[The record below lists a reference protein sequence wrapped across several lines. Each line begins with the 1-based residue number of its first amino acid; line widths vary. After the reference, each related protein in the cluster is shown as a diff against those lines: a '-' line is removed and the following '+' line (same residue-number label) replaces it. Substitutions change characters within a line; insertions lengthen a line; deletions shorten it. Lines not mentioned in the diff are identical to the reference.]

1 MLYTILKHAH
11 SGLRWAVLFF
21 VVAAVVNALMKWRGG
36 NAHGESDRKLSFFAM
51 LSSHIQLL
59 IGLILYFISP
69 KVVFSAESMKIA
81 MNRFFLV
88 EHFFMMILA
97 IILLTLGYSRAK
109 KAASDASRFKLTFW
123 FYLVALILI
132 LAGIPWPS
140 KGYGTGWF

>member
-1 MLYTILKHAH
+1 MLYMILKHAH
-11 SGLRWAVLFF
+11 SGLRWAVLLFL
-21 VVAAVVNALMKWRGG
+21 VAAVANAFMKWRGG
-36 NAHGESDRKLSFFAM
+36 KAHSESDRKLGFFAM
-51 LSSHIQLL
+51 LFSHIQLV

-88 EHFFMMILA
+88 EHSFLMILA
-97 IILLTLGYSRAK
+97 ILLLTLGYSRAK
-109 KAASDASRFKLTFW
+109 RAASDASRFKLTFW
-123 FYLVALILI
+123 FYLIALILI